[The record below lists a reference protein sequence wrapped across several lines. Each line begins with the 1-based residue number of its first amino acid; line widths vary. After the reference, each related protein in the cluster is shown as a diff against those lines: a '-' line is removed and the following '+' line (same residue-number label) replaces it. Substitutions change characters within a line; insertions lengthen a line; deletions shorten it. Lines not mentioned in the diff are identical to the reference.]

1 MSTSSYLVGALF
13 LALVLGSA
21 AVAAWIIVRRQGA
34 RLDGPLARALA
45 WAVLAAAAIFAS
57 HLLPGVLGILSRYTV
72 AAASVLL
79 AGIVSLVVPE
89 QARTRSGQTAG
100 RSRATEPWLTFGLA
114 AAVITSVYLLAAF
127 LHHATAAVTGP
138 DIETFHLPN
147 VARWIQTGSL
157 WGVHDFVPNRAPG
170 DYPQTGDLYLLA
182 AVLPWKADFLAR
194 FVAVPFLGLLAAAV
208 YAAGREFGASRSP
221 SLLAAAALV
230 AMPAVGSIAVSGLVD
245 IEMLATFAAGGY
257 FLLRRRRTGDR
268 FDLVCAGVALG
279 LSLGTRWYA
288 VPAVAAVIAVWLL
301 GPPLVRR
308 WIGSPA
314 PSRRQLAG

>member
-21 AVAAWIIVRRQGA
+21 AVAAWIIVQRQGA

-208 YAAGREFGASRSP
+208 YAAGRELGASRSP

-230 AMPAVGSIAVSGLVD
+230 AMPAVGSIAVSGL
-245 IEMLATFAAGGY
+245 
-257 FLLRRRRTGDR
+257 
-268 FDLVCAGVALG
+268 
-279 LSLGTRWYA
+279 
-288 VPAVAAVIAVWLL
+288 L

-314 PSRRQLAG
+314 PSRRQLAGLVALVAAFGAFWLIRNWVESGNPVFPVKVAPLGITIWNAPPDIFRERQGF